1 MLRLSIQEIVQK
13 IEAGHLFEAV
23 ADDYSL
29 TLKIESY
36 VPYVCGA
43 VHDGHQF
50 RSELWDNCMH
60 TEYERW
66 FEEDPA
72 TKEMVKTHPIVIAG
86 MDSRFEYDLN
96 RAPENAI
103 YSDAWGKQLW
113 RNPLSEEMKA
123 KSLQKHA
130 NFYTVVHALG
140 IAALGLN
147 ILVGYT
153 GQISLGHGAF
163 FGFGAFASAWLNTSF
178 NIPVFLCIP
187 LAGFLT
193 MAVGMMFGAPAAR
206 IKGLYLAIA
215 TLASQF
221 IIEDFFSRAEWFS
234 GGASGSMAEPVKLFG
249 FVFDTDQSFYYV
261 ALFAL
266 VFMFIWGCNLMRSRD
281 GRAFIAVR
289 DHYLSAEIMGVKLNK
304 YRLLSFGISS
314 FYAGIGGAL
323 YAHYLG
329 YVSAEGFTIMMSI
342 QFLGMIIIGGL
353 GSIKGTLMGVIFMVF
368 LPEVLSTGVGFMKM
382 TDWGNIPMVIDGLA
396 YIKEMAIGLVIIGFL
411 IFEPEGL
418 SHRWTQIKNYWKF
431 YPFAY

>member
-1 MLRLSIQEIVQK
+1 MRPCGDFRTSYKQDNTIFETKTIRWVTIFTIIALCFAPLLVDAYFITLLIQI
-13 IEAGHLFEAV
+13 
-23 ADDYSL
+23 
-29 TLKIESY
+29 SY
-36 VPYVCGA
+36 
-43 VHDGHQF
+43 
-50 RSELWDNCMH
+50 
-60 TEYERW
+60 
-66 FEEDPA
+66 
-72 TKEMVKTHPIVIAG
+72 
-86 MDSRFEYDLN
+86 
-96 RAPENAI
+96 
-103 YSDAWGKQLW
+103 
-113 RNPLSEEMKA
+113 
-123 KSLQKHA
+123 
-130 NFYTVVHALG
+130 LG

-178 NIPVFLCIP
+178 HIPVFLCIP

-193 MAVGMMFGAPAAR
+193 MGVGMMFGAPAAR

-221 IIEDFFSRAEWFS
+221 IIEDFFARADWFS
-234 GGASGSMAEPVKLFG
+234 GGSSGSMAEPISLFG
-249 FVFDTDQSFYYV
+249 FAFDTDESFYYV
-261 ALFAL
+261 ALFSL

-281 GRAFIAVR
+281 GRAFVAVR
-289 DHYLSAEIMGVKLNK
+289 DHYLSAEIMGVMLNK

-342 QFLGMIIIGGL
+342 QFLAMIIIGGL

-368 LPEVLSTGVGFMKM
+368 LPEVLESGVGLMKM
-382 TDWGNIPMVIDGLA
+382 TDWGNIPMVVDGLA

-418 SHRWTQIKNYWKF
+418 AHRWTQIKNYWKF

>member
-1 MLRLSIQEIVQK
+1 MSSLTMRPCGDFRTSYKQDNTIFETKTIRWVAILSIIALCFAPLIVDGYF
-13 IEAGHLFEAV
+13 I
-23 ADDYSL
+23 
-29 TLKIESY
+29 TLLIQISY
-36 VPYVCGA
+36 
-43 VHDGHQF
+43 
-50 RSELWDNCMH
+50 
-60 TEYERW
+60 
-66 FEEDPA
+66 
-72 TKEMVKTHPIVIAG
+72 
-86 MDSRFEYDLN
+86 
-96 RAPENAI
+96 
-103 YSDAWGKQLW
+103 
-113 RNPLSEEMKA
+113 
-123 KSLQKHA
+123 
-130 NFYTVVHALG
+130 LG

-163 FGFGAFASAWLNTSF
+163 FGFGAFASAWLSTSLQ
-178 NIPVFLCIP
+178 IPVFLSIP
-187 LAGFLT
+187 LAGFFT
-193 MAVGMMFGAPAAR
+193 MGVGMMFGMPAAR

-215 TLASQF
+215 TLAAQF
-221 IIEDFFSRAEWFS
+221 IIEDFFARADWFS
-234 GGASGSMAEPVKLFG
+234 GGSAGSMAEPLTLFG
-249 FVFDTDQSFYYV
+249 FAFDTDQSFYYV

-289 DHYLSAEIMGVKLNK
+289 DHYLSAEIMGVSLNK

-329 YVSAEGFTIMMSI
+329 YVSAEGFTIFMSI
-342 QFLGMIIIGGL
+342 QFLAMIIIGGL

-368 LPEVLSTGVGFMKM
+368 LPEALEGIVGIMKM
-382 TDWGNIPMVIDGLA
+382 TDWGNIPMVVDGLA

>member
-1 MLRLSIQEIVQK
+1 MSSLSMRPCGDFRTSYKQDNTIFETKTIRWVTIFTIIALCFAPLLVDAYFITLLIQI
-13 IEAGHLFEAV
+13 
-23 ADDYSL
+23 
-29 TLKIESY
+29 SY
-36 VPYVCGA
+36 
-43 VHDGHQF
+43 
-50 RSELWDNCMH
+50 
-60 TEYERW
+60 
-66 FEEDPA
+66 
-72 TKEMVKTHPIVIAG
+72 
-86 MDSRFEYDLN
+86 
-96 RAPENAI
+96 
-103 YSDAWGKQLW
+103 
-113 RNPLSEEMKA
+113 
-123 KSLQKHA
+123 
-130 NFYTVVHALG
+130 LG

-163 FGFGAFASAWLNTSF
+163 FGFGAFASAWLNTSLH
-178 NIPVFLCIP
+178 IPVFLCIP

-193 MAVGMMFGAPAAR
+193 MGVGMMFGAPAAR

-221 IIEDFFSRAEWFS
+221 IIEDFFARADWFS
-234 GGASGSMAEPVKLFG
+234 GGSAGSMADPINLFG
-249 FVFDTDQSFYYV
+249 FSFDTDESFYYI
-261 ALFAL
+261 ALFSL

-281 GRAFIAVR
+281 GRAFVAVR

-342 QFLGMIIIGGL
+342 QFLAMIIIGGL

-368 LPEVLSTGVGFMKM
+368 LPEVLESGVGVMKM
-382 TDWGNIPMVIDGLA
+382 TDWGNIPMVVDGLA

-418 SHRWTQIKNYWKF
+418 AHRWTQIKNYWKF

>member
-1 MLRLSIQEIVQK
+1 MRPCGDFRTSYKQDNTIFETKTIRWVTIFTIIALCFAPLLVDAYFITLLIQI
-13 IEAGHLFEAV
+13 
-23 ADDYSL
+23 
-29 TLKIESY
+29 SY
-36 VPYVCGA
+36 
-43 VHDGHQF
+43 
-50 RSELWDNCMH
+50 
-60 TEYERW
+60 
-66 FEEDPA
+66 
-72 TKEMVKTHPIVIAG
+72 
-86 MDSRFEYDLN
+86 
-96 RAPENAI
+96 
-103 YSDAWGKQLW
+103 
-113 RNPLSEEMKA
+113 
-123 KSLQKHA
+123 
-130 NFYTVVHALG
+130 LG

-163 FGFGAFASAWLNTSF
+163 FGFGAFASAWLNTSLH
-178 NIPVFLCIP
+178 IPVFLCIP

-193 MAVGMMFGAPAAR
+193 MGVGMMFGAPAAR

-221 IIEDFFSRAEWFS
+221 IIEDFFARADWFS
-234 GGASGSMAEPVKLFG
+234 GGSAGSMADPINLFG
-249 FVFDTDQSFYYV
+249 FSFDTDESFYYI
-261 ALFAL
+261 ALFSL

-281 GRAFIAVR
+281 GRAFVAVR

-342 QFLGMIIIGGL
+342 QFLAMIIIGGL

-368 LPEVLSTGVGFMKM
+368 LPEVLESGVGVMKM
-382 TDWGNIPMVIDGLA
+382 TDWGNIPMVVDGLA

-418 SHRWTQIKNYWKF
+418 AHRWTQIKNYWKF

>member
-1 MLRLSIQEIVQK
+1 MSSLSMRPCGDFRTSYKQDNTIFETKTIRWVTIFSILALCFAPLLVDAYYITLLIQI
-13 IEAGHLFEAV
+13 
-23 ADDYSL
+23 
-29 TLKIESY
+29 SY
-36 VPYVCGA
+36 
-43 VHDGHQF
+43 
-50 RSELWDNCMH
+50 
-60 TEYERW
+60 
-66 FEEDPA
+66 
-72 TKEMVKTHPIVIAG
+72 
-86 MDSRFEYDLN
+86 
-96 RAPENAI
+96 
-103 YSDAWGKQLW
+103 
-113 RNPLSEEMKA
+113 
-123 KSLQKHA
+123 
-130 NFYTVVHALG
+130 LG

-163 FGFGAFASAWLNTSF
+163 FGFGAFASAWLNITMS
-178 NIPVFLCIP
+178 IPVFICIP
-187 LAGFLT
+187 LAGFAT

-221 IIEDFFSRAEWFS
+221 IIEDFFARAEWFS
-234 GGASGSMAEPVKLFG
+234 GGAAGSMADPVNLFG
-249 FVFDTDQSFYYV
+249 FAFDTDESFYYI
-261 ALFAL
+261 ALFSL

-281 GRAFIAVR
+281 GRAFVAVR

-342 QFLGMIIIGGL
+342 QFLAMIIIGGL

-368 LPEVLSTGVGFMKM
+368 LPEVLESGVGMMKM
-382 TDWGNIPMVIDGLA
+382 TDWGNIPMVVDGLA

-418 SHRWTQIKNYWKF
+418 AHRWTQIKNYWKF